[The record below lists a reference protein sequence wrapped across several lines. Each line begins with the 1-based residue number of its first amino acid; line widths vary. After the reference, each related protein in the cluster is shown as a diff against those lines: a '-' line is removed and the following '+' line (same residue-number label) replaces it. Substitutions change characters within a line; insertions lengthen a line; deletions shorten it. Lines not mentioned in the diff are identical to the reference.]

1 MMQYENPYPASYQ
14 RLQQWLRKEKS
25 AVQLAIATEW
35 TDWLSAYQWAQDT
48 TSPSA
53 APMGQEK
60 ASAAI
65 DMIPDSTLAE
75 LLERGGISKEQ
86 AIANVATLPTDR
98 AVWYI
103 GTALGYEVP
112 IPESMREGIQPASL
126 DIGDTGNTD
135 DTETDDGFDVGLYV
149 NEQWQDSFFKKALG
163 ELHGKMAEIRGIEKQ
178 AWRKPA
184 QRDKRRGGLVGET
197 QAKPDGRKWVPLR
210 AKAIALSSWSLR
222 QQSRRAIARVIAEH
236 VGGCFPQVN
245 QPAPTSPSLLFDGEF
260 EDAGAGGFLL
270 SAELETMTKND
281 AFHNESGNAIAL
293 AETLEGRRVTWTNET
308 LSPAEL
314 GREAA
319 YQHVAQEIQKAIA
332 LAVKANQD
340 TTAHKALLARLIVPD
355 GQMAVGEVNIN
366 RDRPAQGKFP
376 EIWSRN
382 CWCSRKCECVNGK
395 ACNCNKN
402 CKCQRCN
409 PLPLAWS
416 PTREDDGR
424 NFAGCPTENGGYV
437 QDDYTIGAIT
447 SKSEFRPIERR
458 IVVSYAP
465 LDSEWQD
472 AETWVYRYNAKGY
485 IVNTTRL
492 DGLQPMES
500 LGEYVREDGLVN
512 W

>member
-35 TDWLSAYQWAQDT
+35 TDWLGAYQWAKDT

-60 ASAAI
+60 ARAAV

-126 DIGDTGNTD
+126 DIGDNASME

-178 AWRKPA
+178 AWRKPS
-184 QRDKRRGGLVGET
+184 QRDKRRGGLVGDT
-197 QAKPDGRKWVPLR
+197 IAISKHSTRKLR
-210 AKAIALSSWSLR
+210 AYGLAIAYAPR
-222 QQSRRAIARVIAEH
+222 VRRKEWRYV
-236 VGGCFPQVN
+236 
-245 QPAPTSPSLLFDGEF
+245 PTMPDTIPDSPSLLFDGEF
-260 EDAGAGGFLL
+260 EDAGQGGFLL

-314 GREAA
+314 GHAAA

-376 EIWSRN
+376 EVWSRN

-416 PTREDDGR
+416 PTRESDR
-424 NFAGCPTENGGYV
+424 VNFAGRPTENGGTV
-437 QDDYTIGAIT
+437 VNDYTIGAVT
-447 SKSEFRPIERR
+447 AGGKFRAIERR

-465 LDSEWQD
+465 LDSEWED
-472 AETWVYRYNAKGY
+472 AETWVYRYNPDCN
-485 IVNTTRL
+485 IHTMTRL
-492 DGLQPMES
+492 DGIQPMES
-500 LGEYVREDGLVN
+500 RSDYIDKNQMVK